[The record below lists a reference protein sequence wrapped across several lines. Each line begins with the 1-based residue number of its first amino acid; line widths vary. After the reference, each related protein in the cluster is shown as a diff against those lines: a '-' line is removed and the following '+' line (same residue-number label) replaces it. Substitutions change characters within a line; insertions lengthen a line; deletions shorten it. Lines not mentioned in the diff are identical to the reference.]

1 MTDLPRFDRRMSDAE
16 ALMWRMDKD
25 PYLSST
31 FCNITLLD
39 RAPDTDRLRRRLDRA
54 TRVVPRLRQRVQSV
68 PGNLTPPMWV
78 DDPNFDLQYHVRHI
92 SLPKPGT
99 MRQLLDLAALITSDP
114 FDRTRPLWQFVVVD
128 GIRGGKSALVQKLH
142 HAIIDGEAGVK
153 LSMQF
158 LDLERE
164 APEPPP
170 LGPEFDDL
178 VAEDAATANDPYGD
192 GDLLRELLS
201 GTFRLPLGLLRH
213 IKDLL
218 ADPGGIHGAGA
229 DAARTLRE
237 IVQQVSDT
245 ETAQSPLWTA
255 RSLHKR
261 IEILRT
267 PFAATN
273 AAAKRL
279 GGTLNTAFV
288 TAAADAA
295 GRYHRALGAPV
306 EHLRTSMVVSTRTE
320 HSGSNAF
327 SLARLVVPTGEMSAA
342 ERFTAIQN
350 ATADARSS
358 TSGSSVEAI
367 AALTTTL
374 PTSIVTRLG
383 RQQTQTIDFA
393 TSNVKGAPFPLYVA
407 GAKVLQNHPVGPLM
421 GVAFNLT
428 LLSYDGSLDMGVN
441 IDTAAVSDPELL
453 RTCLEQAFTA
463 FQKA

>member
-1 MTDLPRFDRRMSDAE
+1 MTELPHFDRRMSDAE

-31 FCNITLLD
+31 FCNITVLD
-39 RAPDTDRLRRRLDRA
+39 RSPDIDRLRRRLDRA
-54 TRVVPRLRQRVQSV
+54 TRIIPRLRQRVQSM
-68 PGNLTPPMWV
+68 PGNLAPPMWV
-78 DDPNFDLQYHVRHI
+78 DDPNFDLLHHVRHI

-99 MRQLLDLAALITSDP
+99 MRQLLDLTTLMENDP
-114 FDRTRPLWQFVVVD
+114 FDRTRPLWQFVIVD
-128 GIRGGKSALVQKLH
+128 GLRGGKSALVQKLH
-142 HAIIDGEAGVK
+142 HAIIDGEAGVMI
-153 LSMQF
+153 SMQF
-158 LDLERE
+158 LDLERD

-170 LGPEFDDL
+170 LGPEFDE
-178 VAEDAATANDPYGD
+178 VVEATSPATDILGEGD
-192 GDLLRELLS
+192 VLRELLS

-213 IKDLL
+213 VKDLL
-218 ADPGGIHGAGA
+218 ADPGGIGGAGA

-237 IVQQVSDT
+237 IVQQLGDS
-245 ETAQSPLWTA
+245 ESAQSPLWTA

-261 IEILRT
+261 IEVLRT
-267 PFAATN
+267 PFAPTM

-279 GGTLNTAFV
+279 GGTLNTAFI

-295 GRYHRALGAPV
+295 GRYHRKMGAPV

-320 HSGSNAF
+320 QSGSNAF
-327 SLARLVVPTGEMSAA
+327 SLARLSVPTGEMSPA
-342 ERFTAIQN
+342 ERFAAIQ
-350 ATADARSS
+350 AAALDAKSS
-358 TSGSSVEAI
+358 TSGASVEAI
-367 AALTTTL
+367 AGLTAAL
-374 PTSIVTRLG
+374 PTSVVTRLG

-407 GAKVLQNHPVGPLM
+407 GAKVVQNHPVGPLL